1 MALVS
6 DAGMP
11 CISDPG
17 YDIVVEAVAEQYH
30 NPLPGANAALQH

>member
-1 MALVS
+1 MFDMVRAMVESKRVAVVS

-17 YDIVVEAVAEQYH
+17 WKLI
-30 NPLPGANAALQH
+30 